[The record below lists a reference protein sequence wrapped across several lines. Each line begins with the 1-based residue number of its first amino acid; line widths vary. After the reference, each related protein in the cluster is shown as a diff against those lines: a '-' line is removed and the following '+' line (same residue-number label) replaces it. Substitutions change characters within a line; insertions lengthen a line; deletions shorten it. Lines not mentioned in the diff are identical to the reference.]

1 MKNFT
6 AANQKGGVGKTNT
19 NCNFAHFLAKLENPT
34 VIVNG
39 DEQED
44 TNDNM
49 AEYALPSVQ
58 THQLFG
64 TESLRLPP
72 VLGQL
77 TLIASDREKMRELEE
92 SDIDDVEL
100 VRNLRARLAELAPHF
115 KYAVFDTAGA
125 NSRIANAFLVV
136 SHFVTVPTKIDE
148 HSIRESVETI
158 GRIGGIK
165 AHPDPELRNENLTF
179 LGLLVNE
186 YDPRQPWQVKQFNKL
201 QEDYGHLMVPFPIT
215 DRQAYRE
222 AVSARV
228 PVWRLRDKDG
238 THIKTAARDA
248 GKEIIPVFMYFQK
261 HMEAPEVEVTQ

>member
-19 NCNFAHFLAKLENPT
+19 NCNFAHFLVKLDNRT
-34 VIVNG
+34 LIVNG

-49 AEYALPSVQ
+49 AEYALPGIQ

-64 TESLRLPP
+64 TESLSLPTN
-72 VLGQL
+72 LGQL
-77 TLIASDREKMRELEE
+77 SLIASDREKMREIEE
-92 SDIDDVEL
+92 SEVDDIEL
-100 VRNLRARLAELAPHF
+100 VKNLRARLAELAPYFH
-115 KYAVFDTAGA
+115 YAVFDTAGA
-125 NSRIANAFLVV
+125 NSRIANALLIV
-136 SHFVTVPTKIDE
+136 SNFVTVPTKIDE

-165 AHPDPELRNENLTF
+165 THPDPELRNENLTF

-186 YDPRQPWQVKQFNKL
+186 YDPRQPWQVKQFKKL

-228 PVWRLRDKDG
+228 PVWRLRDDDG

-248 GKEIIPVFMYFQK
+248 GKEILPVFMYFKK
-261 HMEAPEVEVTQ
+261 HMDAQEVMQ

>member
-1 MKNFT
+1 MKNF
-6 AANQKGGVGKTNT
+6 AAASQKGGVGKTNT
-19 NCNFAHFLAKLENPT
+19 NCNFAHFLVKLENRT
-34 VIVNG
+34 LIVNG

-49 AEYALPSVQ
+49 AEYALPDIQ

-64 TESLRLPP
+64 SEPLNLPP
-72 VLGQL
+72 DLGQL

-92 SDIDDVEL
+92 SDIDDVDL
-100 VRNLRARLAELAPHF
+100 VRNLRARLAELTPHF
-115 KYAVFDTAGA
+115 DYAVFDTAGA
-125 NSRIANAFLVV
+125 NSRIANAFLIV
-136 SHFVTVPTKIDE
+136 SNFVTVPTKIDE
-148 HSIRESVETI
+148 HSIREAVETI

-228 PVWRLRDKDG
+228 PVWRLRDEDG
-238 THIKTAARDA
+238 GHIKTAARDA
-248 GKEIIPVFMYFQK
+248 GKEIIPVFMYFKK
-261 HMEAPEVEVTQ
+261 HMDAQEVTQ

>member
-6 AANQKGGVGKTNT
+6 AASQKGGVGKTNT
-19 NCNFAHFLAKLENPT
+19 NCTFTHFLVKLEHPA
-34 VIVNG
+34 VIING

-49 AEYALPSVQ
+49 AEFLLPNVQ
-58 THQLFG
+58 THQLF
-64 TESLRLPP
+64 ENKPLHLPP
-72 VLGQL
+72 KLGRL

-92 SDIDDVEL
+92 SDTDDVDL
-100 VRNLRARLAELAPHF
+100 VKNLRARLDELAPHF
-115 KYAVFDTAGA
+115 EYAVFDTAGA
-125 NSRIANAFLVV
+125 NSRIANAFLIV
-136 SHFVTVPTKIDE
+136 SNFVTVPTKIDE
-148 HSIRESVETI
+148 HSIREAVETI
-158 GRIGGIK
+158 GRIGGIRT
-165 AHPDPELRNENLTF
+165 HPDPDLRNENLTF

-186 YDPRQPWQVKQFNKL
+186 YDPRQPWQVKQFKKL

-228 PVWRLRDKDG
+228 PVWRLKDEDG

-248 GKEIIPVFMYFQK
+248 GKEIIPVFMYFMK
-261 HMEAPEVEVTQ
+261 HMNAQEAAQ